1 MPLPPDSADRR
12 YSDHELAL
20 ILRRAAERQAQSS
33 TDGYS
38 LREIQAIASEVG
50 IDPAHVAEVALSLH
64 RSEPAGDGAP
74 AEQGRVSFDAALPGE
89 LTPDECAELVRVLRR
104 RWDTYGV
111 TRREP
116 GGLVWGAHDG
126 FGHSWLMVGSTRG
139 RTKLEL
145 GDDRR
150 ASARVA
156 GAMAGLG
163 AFLAGFLALVGTVP
177 DGGALVG
184 LLVPLLG
191 TSGAV
196 GWGAS
201 RVALRRLSAKWGA
214 RVRAAGEE
222 LTATAREMLARR
234 AEGAPPS
241 EGGEALGPR
250 RETRD
255 TRHEA
260 RA

>member
-1 MPLPPDSADRR
+1 MSLPPDSTDRR
-12 YSDHELAL
+12 YTDAELAL

-33 TDGYS
+33 SDGYS
-38 LREIQAIASEVG
+38 LREIQAIAAEVG
-50 IDPAHVAEVALSLH
+50 IDPAQVSEAALSLH
-64 RSEPAGDGAP
+64 RPERTADAP
-74 AEQGRVSFDAALPGE
+74 TPELGRVSFDAALPGE

-104 RWDTYGV
+104 RWDMYGV

-150 ASARVA
+150 SSAHIA
-156 GAMAGLG
+156 GMLVGLG
-163 AFLAGFLALVGTVP
+163 TFLAGFLALIPTVP
-177 DGGALVG
+177 DSGALVG

-201 RVALRRLSAKWGA
+201 RLALRRLTAKWGA

-222 LTATAREMLARR
+222 LTATAREMLAH
-234 AEGAPPS
+234 GAASAPS
-241 EGGEALGPR
+241 LETGEAPALS
-250 RETRD
+250 
-255 TRHEA
+255 EA
-260 RA
+260 TARPPAPLS